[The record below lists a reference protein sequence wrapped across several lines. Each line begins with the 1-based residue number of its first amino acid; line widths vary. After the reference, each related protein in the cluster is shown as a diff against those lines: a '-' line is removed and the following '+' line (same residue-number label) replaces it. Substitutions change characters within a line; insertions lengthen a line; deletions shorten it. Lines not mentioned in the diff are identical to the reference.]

1 MTWQLLIT
9 HAISA
14 MAGATVLWA
23 LRRLLVRRRWL
34 RIERRTLRQVEN
46 RASEERSLREELNLA
61 TESAG
66 IGIWHYDLRTRQI
79 TTDAHTRALLGIDR
93 EVEDPFASVVA
104 DDRER
109 IKEVVY
115 AALSDAAQT
124 MASIRHRIVRTDG
137 TLRHVQTHIRIF
149 RDESGRALRMLGV
162 TWDVTEEVEHAE
174 QLRAQN
180 AHVQSLVERL
190 SVASRAAGLSTW
202 EQDLREDKLVWIGN
216 RIHAFGLDAV
226 PPEQYGAALQKLIPA
241 EDQAAMRAAAEEAIA
256 AGQEAFSLSFR
267 IERDGMT
274 RHLRTFAHIVR
285 DAEGRAIRMLGA
297 SADVTNEIQTTTLL
311 QRQAEQERALIERL
325 NIATQAA
332 GISSWE
338 IDLTNRQ
345 FLWVENP
352 LFGDP
357 VATDE
362 GSALERFL
370 ARVHQDDRNVFTDN
384 IRHATQNNLD
394 RLSYR
399 YRVYDPEGKLVHVQ
413 VYARLLNEAGRTLRL
428 LGVSWN
434 VTKEVEARE
443 ELLRATEAAE
453 AASRAKSE
461 FLANVSHEIRT
472 PMNGIIGMTG
482 LLFDTALDRT
492 QRDYAETIRS
502 SADSLLVVINDIL
515 DFSKIEAGKLDIEAI
530 ELDVRVNVEEV
541 ATMLAVQAA
550 AKSLELVVHV
560 HPDVPMRAIGDPQRL
575 RQCLINL
582 VANAVKFTRSGEI
595 VIEVRNVGT
604 RDGRTLT
611 QFEVRDTGIG
621 VAPERLHALFQPF
634 VQADSSTTRHY
645 GGTGLGLS
653 IVRRLVEMMGGEV
666 GARSEEGV
674 GSSFW
679 FTLPLVAVAAAE
691 GEPEIDLERLGRRV
705 LVVDDNETNRRVV
718 AGQLMR
724 AGYEVSLAAG
734 GIEAL
739 AILRQAFAS
748 EDRFDVVLLDHQMHD
763 MDGAALGE
771 RINADPQLAQARMVM
786 LTSVDGQ
793 GDIQRFASLGFAA
806 YLTKPVRVRE
816 LLVCLDR
823 VLARDSKE
831 WQMQSQPIVTRG
843 MLVSGDA
850 QRLQGCTVLLVEDNA
865 VNQKVAVRFLERMG
879 CKVRVADNGAEG
891 VKAWGEGRY
900 DLVLMD
906 LQMPVMDGLAATR
919 RIRELEAGGRATPIV
934 ALTANAMT
942 GQLERC
948 LDAGMNDVLTKPLQ
962 VSRLKDILERYGVGS
977 GAAQPGAAA
986 TPAADDVPVDLGR
999 LHEITDADP
1008 EFVRELTETF
1018 VASGQQVLEEI
1029 DAALECFDRPALSR
1043 AAHKLK
1049 GAGANIHAAPLRD
1062 LAFALE
1068 TQAPSLDQPRLKE
1081 LIGRLAAEFARA
1093 AEFLRSEAA
1102 MPKQA
1107 KTG

>member
-1 MTWQLLIT
+1 
-9 HAISA
+9 
-14 MAGATVLWA
+14 V
-23 LRRLLVRRRWL
+23 
-34 RIERRTLRQVEN
+34 
-46 RASEERSLREELNLA
+46 
-61 TESAG
+61 
-66 IGIWHYDLRTRQI
+66 
-79 TTDAHTRALLGIDR
+79 
-93 EVEDPFASVVA
+93 
-104 DDRER
+104 
-109 IKEVVY
+109 
-115 AALSDAAQT
+115 
-124 MASIRHRIVRTDG
+124 
-137 TLRHVQTHIRIF
+137 
-149 RDESGRALRMLGV
+149 
-162 TWDVTEEVEHAE
+162 
-174 QLRAQN
+174 
-180 AHVQSLVERL
+180 
-190 SVASRAAGLSTW
+190 
-202 EQDLREDKLVWIGN
+202 
-216 RIHAFGLDAV
+216 
-226 PPEQYGAALQKLIPA
+226 
-241 EDQAAMRAAAEEAIA
+241 
-256 AGQEAFSLSFR
+256 
-267 IERDGMT
+267 
-274 RHLRTFAHIVR
+274 
-285 DAEGRAIRMLGA
+285 
-297 SADVTNEIQTTTLL
+297 
-311 QRQAEQERALIERL
+311 
-325 NIATQAA
+325 
-332 GISSWE
+332 
-338 IDLTNRQ
+338 
-345 FLWVENP
+345 
-352 LFGDP
+352 
-357 VATDE
+357 
-362 GSALERFL
+362 
-370 ARVHQDDRNVFTDN
+370 
-384 IRHATQNNLD
+384 
-394 RLSYR
+394 
-399 YRVYDPEGKLVHVQ
+399 
-413 VYARLLNEAGRTLRL
+413 
-428 LGVSWN
+428 
-434 VTKEVEARE
+434 
-443 ELLRATEAAE
+443 
-453 AASRAKSE
+453 
-461 FLANVSHEIRT
+461 
-472 PMNGIIGMTG
+472 IGMTG
-482 LLFDTALDRT
+482 LLLDTKLERE
-492 QRDYAETIRS
+492 QREYAETIRTGGET
-502 SADSLLVVINDIL
+502 LLVVINDIL

-560 HPDVPMRAIGDPQRL
+560 HPDVPARAVGDPQRL

-582 VANAVKFTRSGEI
+582 VANSVKFTRSGEI
-595 VIEVRNVGT
+595 VIEVRNLGT

-621 VAPERLHALFQPF
+621 VAPERLQTLFQPF

-653 IVRRLVEMMGGEV
+653 IVRRLVEMMGGEI

-679 FTLPLVAVAAAE
+679 FTLPLTAVAAAE

-718 AGQLMR
+718 AGQLMQ

-786 LTSVDGQ
+786 LTSVDGK

-843 MLVSGDA
+843 MLVSGDS

-891 VKAWGEGRY
+891 VRAWGEGRY

-942 GQLERC
+942 GQVERC
-948 LDAGMNDVLTKPLQ
+948 LEAGMNDVLTKPLQ
-962 VSRLKDILERYGVGS
+962 VTRLKDVLERYGVGS
-977 GAAQPGAAA
+977 AATQPGTAAA
-986 TPAADDVPVDLGR
+986 PAAENVPVDLAR

-1029 DAALECFDRPALSR
+1029 DAALERFDRPALSR

-1068 TQAPSLDQPRLKE
+1068 TQAASLDQPRLKE
-1081 LIGRLAAEFARA
+1081 LIGQLAAEFAHA

-1102 MPKQA
+1102 MPQQA

>member
-1 MTWQLLIT
+1 MTWQLLVT
-9 HAISA
+9 HALSA
-14 MAGATVLWA
+14 ATGAILLWA
-23 LRRLLVRRRWL
+23 LRRLLVSPARQD
-34 RIERRTLRQVEN
+34 RT
-46 RASEERSLREELNLA
+46 LREELNLA

-66 IGIWHYDLRTRQI
+66 IGTWHFDLRTGRI
-79 TTDAHTRALLGIDR
+79 TSDVHTRTLLGIDR
-93 EVEDPFASVVA
+93 EVEDPFASVLPE
-104 DDRER
+104 DRER
-109 IKEVVY
+109 IKGIVV
-115 AALSDAAQT
+115 AALGDAAQNIT
-124 MASIRHRIVRTDG
+124 SVRHRIVRMDG
-137 TLRHVQTHIRIF
+137 ALRHVQTHIRIF
-149 RDESGRALRMLGV
+149 RDDAGRAHRMLGV
-162 TWDVTEEVEHAE
+162 TWDVTNEVEHAE

-180 AHVQSLVERL
+180 EHVQSLVERL
-190 SVASRAAGLSTW
+190 SVASRAAGIATW

-216 RIHAFGLDAV
+216 RVHAFGLDTV
-226 PPEQYGAALQKLIPA
+226 PPEQYGAALRKMIPV
-241 EDQAAMRAAAEEAIA
+241 EDQAAMHAAAQEAIT
-256 AGQEAFSLSFR
+256 AGQQTYSVSFR
-267 IERDGMT
+267 IVRDGIT

-285 DAEGRAIRMLGA
+285 DDEGRAVRLLGA
-297 SADVTNEIQTTTLL
+297 TADVTNEIQTTTLL

-357 VATDE
+357 VTNDE
-362 GSALERFL
+362 GSALERLL
-370 ARVHQDDRNVFTDN
+370 ARVHPDDRNVFTDN
-384 IRHATQNNLD
+384 IRHAMQNNLD
-394 RLSYR
+394 RVSYR
-399 YRVYDPEGKLVHVQ
+399 YRIYDDQRKLVHLQ
-413 VYARLLNEAGRTLRL
+413 VHARLLNAGQTLRL

-482 LLFDTALDRT
+482 LLLDTALDRT
-492 QRDYAETIRS
+492 QRDYADTIRT

-530 ELDVRVNVEEV
+530 ELDVRANVEEV

-550 AKSLELVVHV
+550 AKSLELIVHI
-560 HPDVPMRAIGDPQRL
+560 HPDVPARAIGDPQRM
-575 RQCLINL
+575 RQCLVNL

-595 VIEVRNVGT
+595 VVEVRNSGV
-604 RDGRTLT
+604 RDGRIVT

-621 VAPERLHALFQPF
+621 VAPERLQALFQPF

-653 IVRRLVEMMGGEV
+653 IVRRLVEMMGGEI
-666 GARSEEGV
+666 GARSQEGI

-679 FTLPLVAVAAAE
+679 FTLPLAPVAAAE
-691 GEPEIDLERLGRRV
+691 DEPEIALERLGRRV

-718 AGQLMR
+718 AGQLMQ

-739 AILRQAFAS
+739 AILRQAFAC
-748 EDRFDVVLLDHQMHD
+748 EDRFDVVLLDHHMHD
-763 MDGAALGE
+763 MDGATLGE
-771 RINADPQLAQARMVM
+771 RISADPQLAQARMVM
-786 LTSVDGQ
+786 LTSVDGK
-793 GDIQRFASLGFAA
+793 GDVQRFASLGFAA

-816 LLVCLDR
+816 LLACLDR
-823 VLARDSKE
+823 VLSRDPKE

-843 MLVSGDA
+843 MLVSQES

-865 VNQKVAVRFLERMG
+865 VNQKVAVRFLERLG

-891 VKAWGEGRY
+891 VRAWGEGRY

-948 LDAGMNDVLTKPLQ
+948 LEAGMNDVLTKPLQ
-962 VSRLKDILERYGVGS
+962 VSRLHDVLERYGL
-977 GAAQPGAAA
+977 GADTAQSKGAAA
-986 TPAADDVPVDLGR
+986 PAVADVPVDLAR

-1008 EFVRELTETF
+1008 DFIRELTETF

-1029 DAALECFDRPALSR
+1029 DEALARFDRPALSR

-1049 GAGANIHAAPLRD
+1049 GAGANIHAGALRD

-1068 TQAPSLDQPRLKE
+1068 TQASSLDQPRLKE
-1081 LIGRLAAEFARA
+1081 LIGQLAAEFARA
-1093 AEFLRSEAA
+1093 AEFLRNEATTTL
-1102 MPKQA
+1102 QA
-1107 KTG
+1107 KAG